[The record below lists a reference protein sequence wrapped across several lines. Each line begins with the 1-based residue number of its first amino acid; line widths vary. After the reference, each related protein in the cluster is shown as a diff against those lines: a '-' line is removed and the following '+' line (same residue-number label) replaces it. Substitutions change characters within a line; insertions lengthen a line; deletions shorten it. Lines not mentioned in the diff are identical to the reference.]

1 VIGVA
6 AGENVE
12 IYVVAEDGGGD
23 NGVVFVAG
31 GKLGVRIES
40 FCVDDCPV
48 FNPTDLVL
56 FGLDFEEPVATLEDY
71 EPLAVHHFGD
81 TIGDGGD
88 AVVQVHLARGDVHG
102 IVLFLVKARASGE
115 EYSKAQ

>member
-12 IYVVAEDGGGD
+12 IYVVAEDGGSD
-23 NGVVFVAG
+23 NGIVFVAG
-31 GKLGVRIES
+31 GKLGVRIER
-40 FCVDDCPV
+40 FCVDHCTV
-48 FNPTDLVL
+48 FNPADLVFL
-56 FGLDFEEPVATLEDY
+56 GLDFEEPVAAFEDY
-71 EPLAVHHFGD
+71 EPLAIHHFGYA
-81 TIGDGGD
+81 IGDGGD

-102 IVLFLVKARASGE
+102 IVLFLVKARTSGE